1 MGYRSDAAL
10 STTAEGFELFTMEC
24 DRLNAAKGVAT
35 PLAGTGVGYACSIE
49 SGGCVYVAWR
59 GQEWYEA
66 RPEVEAVMEAIAEL
80 DGRGVP
86 YRFARVGEE
95 YDDIEILEPKL
106 ARGGLDVIPE
116 VAVSIVPWKPKEGGE
131 LEAGFRLDRDSANVP
146 EATCDRK
153 GLLLLSNALACDPS
167 TAEIAERI
175 RSLCQS

>member
-10 STTAEGFELFTMEC
+10 STTAEGFELFTSEC
-24 DRLNAAKGVAT
+24 DRLNAAKGVAN
-35 PLAGTGVGYACSIE
+35 PLAGTGVGYARSIE

-66 RPEVEAVMEAIAEL
+66 RPEVEAVMEAIEEL
-80 DGRGVP
+80 DGRGFP
-86 YRFARVGEE
+86 YRFARIGEE

-116 VAVSIVPWKPKEGGE
+116 VTVSIVPWKQKEGEE
-131 LEAGFRLDRDSANVP
+131 LESGFKLDRDSANVP

-153 GLLLLSNALACDPS
+153 GLLFLSNALACDTS

>member
-49 SGGCVYVAWR
+49 SGGCVYIAWR
-59 GQEWYEA
+59 AQEWYEA

-95 YDDIEILEPKL
+95 YDDIEVLEPKL
-106 ARGGLDVIPE
+106 ARGDLDVIPE